1 MPIALLVPAAVAL
14 VLLVLHARVW
24 RGGGTAA
31 DFFGLAFVYFVA
43 KENLSVAGYF
53 HRYFYASEPV
63 LRLGA
68 APLGVVV
75 GWLFTSYV
83 AWTLAERLLARFPGA
98 RGGWVHTVFVAM
110 LVAASI
116 SYPMEAVGTALGWWR
131 WTVDGVPWV
140 VPAPGE
146 GGHAWVTIPPVPL
159 FGWAVFVGGFLF
171 WWGTSARWLARWPVL
186 RWLAFGAGTALHFQA
201 IHGDG
206 GGPELLF
213 GVLMAAF
220 LVSVV
225 LLRPAAGADG
235 ERRIERPSRA
245 AFGAQPWPV
254 RHAIEIG
261 LGLMA
266 TVLLSLVALRTREPD
281 HLLTL
286 VPLTLFWVATLPVV
300 PRRALA
306 LGWALEWLIGLA
318 TFSPK
323 VFTLGLYPWLFF
335 TALAGR
341 VAVAWLRRRAAGMAA
356 WRAQRSAGASP
367 APHS

>member
-1 MPIALLVPAAVAL
+1 MPVALLLPAALAV
-14 VLLVLHARVW
+14 VLLVLHARALH
-24 RGGGTAA
+24 GGRVAA
-31 DFFGLAFVYFVA
+31 DFFGLAFAYFVV

-53 HRYFYASEPV
+53 HRYFYAATPP
-63 LRLGA
+63 LRIGN
-68 APLGVVV
+68 APLGVVI

-83 AWTLAERLLARFPGA
+83 AWTLAERLLARFPEH

-110 LVAASI
+110 LIAASI

-140 VPAPGE
+140 VPAPDD
-146 GGHAWVTIPPVPL
+146 GGQAWVTIPPVPL

-171 WWGTSARWLARWPVL
+171 WWRTSAHWLGRWPVA
-186 RWLAFGAGTALHFQA
+186 RWIAFAAGVALHFQA

-213 GVLMAAF
+213 GVGMVTF

-225 LLRPAAGADG
+225 AF
-235 ERRIERPSRA
+235 SRA
-245 AFGAQPWPV
+245 TPGSTHASATTGAVALLDQPWPV
-254 RHAIEIG
+254 RHAVEIALLLMVTIL

-266 TVLLSLVALRTREPD
+266 LRVRELD

-286 VPLTLFWVATLPVV
+286 LPLALFWLAARPWL
-300 PRRALA
+300 PRRVLA
-306 LGWALEWLIGLA
+306 LGWTAEWLVGLV

-335 TALAGR
+335 TALGGR
-341 VAVAWLRRRAAGMAA
+341 ALCAWLSRLPAGWAA
-356 WRAQRSAGASP
+356 WRARRPHAAAQTPRS
-367 APHS
+367 